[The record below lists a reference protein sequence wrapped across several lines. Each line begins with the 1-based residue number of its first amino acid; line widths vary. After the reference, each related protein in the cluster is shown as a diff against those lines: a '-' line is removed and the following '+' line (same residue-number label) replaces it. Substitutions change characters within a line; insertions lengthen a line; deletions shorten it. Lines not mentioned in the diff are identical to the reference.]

1 MTDEGNSRKEIWH
14 WKNDEIGVAIQSWFW
29 VGVEFMAWQFSQL
42 ERLNGIYWSWVDIPL
57 RPTFYSYFKESFSGK
72 YHIYANIYIY
82 YIRKWNSCCES
93 ELKIFRLVIS
103 KVFMIWTPCRKLQ
116 LSRSKLDNKTVLRKK
131 EFRGIYEILISD
143 EPKVVDTC
151 PPVLSTS
158 TFISENTIL

>member
-82 YIRKWNSCCES
+82 ITLENGIVVAKVNWKYLDWLFQKFLWYEHHVDNYKLALDQQI
-93 ELKIFRLVIS
+93 IS
-103 KVFMIWTPCRKLQ
+103 FGLRI
-116 LSRSKLDNKTVLRKK
+116 NKAPT
-131 EFRGIYEILISD
+131 IQ
-143 EPKVVDTC
+143 P
-151 PPVLSTS
+151 
-158 TFISENTIL
+158 ISEDLHKQWNTILQCSEKRLIRLL